1 MTLAKCRG
9 EDPEGGPDV
18 LGGGIKGSL
27 CGGGWVSETRG
38 LSWWPVGDKSRFDDL
53 SDGNPGE
60 NASSSAGANAP
71 GWVVPLPMSD
81 SNLSP
86 FAGSRVKSPATG
98 RTSCGRR
105 TVPTEY
111 PIQGMQEIWVCCAS
125 SAGSSGHRQIACLLL
140 REHLRSRA
148 QNGDADAG
156 SMAAVRGSGHRRKMR
171 FGVWERRV
179 QSNRPDDGAGG
190 AWGGECRKVTPPQPP
205 TSSHRLDFFATPCRP
220 GLSPL
225 LPSRHEDGPPPWT
238 PASRKDTL
246 DIRVLLRPEA
256 EGRGLRHGAMGQ
268 SRKKKK
274 NKRHAG

>member
-111 PIQGMQEIWVCCAS
+111 PTQGMQEICVCCAS

-156 SMAAVRGSGHRRKMR
+156 SMAAVRGSGHHRKCGLGFGSEESSRTAQTTGQGCVGRRMPK
-171 FGVWERRV
+171 
-179 QSNRPDDGAGG
+179 SH
-190 AWGGECRKVTPPQPP
+190 P
-205 TSSHRLDFFATPCRP
+205 TSTTYVIASLGFLCDP
-220 GLSPL
+220 LSAWAAP
-225 LPSRHEDGPPPWT
+225 LPSSAVATRGR
-238 PASRKDTL
+238 ASAMDS
-246 DIRVLLRPEA
+246 RVE
-256 EGRGLRHGAMGQ
+256 
-268 SRKKKK
+268 
-274 NKRHAG
+274 KRHLGHQGLAQT